1 MIYNSGWSNLIPQES
16 KYTPALAAQAA
27 QMLEAGESLL
37 ATARTLHI
45 SRASL
50 RNWAKTDPALN
61 RAFDTFE
68 LNKVQAQSKR
78 ELVKGY
84 QQVADAIVDAAKDGE
99 PDPVKTAL
107 EAVESDKEA
116 EAETTPL
123 SPEEARERRLQVW
136 FNSDWTPHFEAQQE
150 QIEAEKMQQVI
161 ALRAGFWCG

>member
-1 MIYNSGWSNLIPQES
+1 MVYNSGWSNLIPQEL

-27 QMLEAGESLL
+27 QMLEAGQSLS
-37 ATARTLHI
+37 ATAGTLHI

-50 RNWAKTDPALN
+50 RNCAKTDPALN

-68 LNKVQAQSKR
+68 ANKAKAGAER
-78 ELVKGY
+78 EWVKSY

-99 PDPVKTAL
+99 PDPIKAGL

-123 SPEEARERRLQVW
+123 SPEEACEKRLQAW
-136 FNSDWTPHFEAQQE
+136 WGSDWSSHFEVMEE
-150 QIEAEKMQQVI
+150 QAERAEIERQRDIQ
-161 ALRAGFWCG
+161 GFWFG

>member
-1 MIYNSGWSNLIPQES
+1 MIHNSGWSNLIPQQL

-27 QMLEAGESLL
+27 RMLEAGESLS

-68 LNKVQAQSKR
+68 ANKVQAQSKR

-84 QQVADAIVDAAKDGE
+84 QQVADAIVVAAKDGE

-107 EAVESDKEA
+107 EARESDKES

-123 SPEEARERRLQVW
+123 SPEEASQRHLLEW
-136 FNSDWTPHFEAQQE
+136 FNSDWTPHFEAMAERQE
-150 QIEAEKMQQVI
+150 QTEIERQRDIQ
-161 ALRAGFWCG
+161 GFWVG

>member
-1 MIYNSGWSNLIPQES
+1 MVYNSGWSNLIPQEL

-27 QMLEAGESLL
+27 QMLEAGESLS

-68 LNKVQAQSKR
+68 ANKAKAGAER
-78 ELVKGY
+78 EWVKSC
-84 QQVADAIVDAAKDGE
+84 QQVADAIVVAAKDGE
-99 PDPVKTAL
+99 PDPVKAGL
-107 EAVESDKEA
+107 EAIETAQET

-123 SPEEARERRLQVW
+123 SPEEARQRRLLEW
-136 FNSDWTPHFEAQQE
+136 FNSDWTPHFEAMAARQE
-150 QIEAEKMQQVI
+150 QAEIERQRDIQ
-161 ALRAGFWCG
+161 GFWLG